1 MSDKK
6 DLFVTWEENN
16 LESKEKAIA
25 KSNNNGQAVKK
36 TVGTSSY
43 KNIESPNISV
53 REGFD
58 RRDYDF
64 FRPNEQIPVRD
75 KEIMTACMQAYE
87 RIGIVRNT
95 VDMMSEFACQGIDLV
110 HPNQKIEKFY
120 KEWFKKIRGKERTER
135 ILNLLYRA
143 GNVIIKRAN
152 AILKPEEI
160 DIIQKGMAAETK
172 KNFIKKPKQ
181 SQVPWEYTIYNPTTI
196 EVYGEE
202 VAPFIGPKAFR
213 FGVRLT
219 ESFSR
224 KIKNPK
230 SDIEKEIVK
239 SLPSEMDDYAV
250 RGGFLIPLDVN
261 KTVALYYKRDDWQ
274 VWAKPML
281 YALLKDLQMLE
292 KMKLADLAALDGAIS
307 HIRLWKLGS
316 LEHRILPTEEA
327 INRLADML
335 LNNVGGGSMDLIW
348 GPEIDVV
355 ETKTDL
361 VNFLGEEKYKPI
373 LNSIY
378 AGLGI
383 PPSLTGLP
391 GGSGFSNNYISLR
404 TLIERLQYGRDVV
417 AEFWEK
423 EVKLVQMAMGFKAPA
438 QIVFDHQTLSDE
450 AAEKRLLIE
459 LADRDLISEEAIQE
473 RFNLI
478 PEIESV
484 RLRRERDYRKQ
495 DMLPPKASPFH
506 SPQHKEAVEK
516 IFTQLGILPPEYFGI
531 KAPASSIAPA
541 QNPTNQNDEQP
552 KGESGQGRPPGKT
565 DSLPRKRKV
574 IKPAMASDFIDRL
587 NWAEQTQKTIA
598 EIVQPAYLKS
608 INKKTLRDLS
618 VAQINEFEH
627 IKFALL
633 CKTEPDQK
641 ISKAFIFNSL
651 KEKLEIPTDVEDFFK
666 TCMAKYLEK
675 TGNLP
680 TSEITRKIQASVY
693 AMHTI
698 GLQKTDNI
706 DNSSSQIS

>member
-1 MSDKK
+1 MSEKK
-6 DLFVTWEENN
+6 DLFVTWEENS

-25 KSNNNGQAVKK
+25 KSNNQGHVVKK
-36 TVGTSSY
+36 TVGTSSF
-43 KNIESPNISV
+43 KNVESPNISV

-64 FRPNEQIPVRD
+64 FRPNEQIPVKD
-75 KEIMTACMQAYE
+75 KDIMTACMQAYE

-95 VDMMSEFACQGIDLV
+95 IDMMSEFACQGVDLV
-110 HPNQKIEKFY
+110 HPNPKIEKFY
-120 KEWFKKIRGKERTER
+120 KEWFKKIRGNERTER

-143 GNVIIKRAN
+143 GNVIIKRAT
-152 AILKPEEI
+152 AVLKPEEI

-181 SQVPWEYTIYNPTTI
+181 SEVPWEYTIYNPTSI

-202 VAPFIGPKAFR
+202 IAPFIGPRAFR
-213 FGVRLT
+213 FGIRVT
-219 ESFSR
+219 ENFSR
-224 KIKNPK
+224 KLKNPK
-230 SDIEKEIVK
+230 SDIEKQIIK
-239 SLPSEMDDYAV
+239 SLPTQMDEYAV
-250 RGGFLIPLDVN
+250 RGGFLMPLDVN

-327 INRLADML
+327 ISRLADML
-335 LNNVGGGSMDLIW
+335 MNNVGGGSMDLIW

-391 GGSGFSNNYISLR
+391 VGSGFSNNYISLR

-417 AEFWEK
+417 TEFWER
-423 EVKLVQMAMGFKAPA
+423 EIKLVQMAMGFKLPA

-459 LADRDLISEEAIQE
+459 LADRDIISEEAVQE

-506 SPQHKEAVEK
+506 SPQHKESVEK
-516 IFTQLGILPPEYFGI
+516 LFAQLGMLSPEYFGI
-531 KAPASSIAPA
+531 KDPNASLPVQTS
-541 QNPTNQNDEQP
+541 PTNNTDEQP
-552 KGESGQGRPPGKT
+552 KGESGQGRPQGKT
-565 DSLPRKRKV
+565 DTLPRKRRT
-574 IKPAMASDFIDRL
+574 IKPAMASDFVDRL

-608 INKKTLRDLS
+608 VNKKTLRDLS

-633 CKTEPDQK
+633 CRVEPDQK
-641 ISKAFIFNSL
+641 VTKAFVHNSL
-651 KEKLEIPTDVEDFFK
+651 KEKIEIPFEVEDFFK

-680 TSEITRKIQASVY
+680 TSEVTRKIQASVY

-706 DNSSSQIS
+706 DNSAS